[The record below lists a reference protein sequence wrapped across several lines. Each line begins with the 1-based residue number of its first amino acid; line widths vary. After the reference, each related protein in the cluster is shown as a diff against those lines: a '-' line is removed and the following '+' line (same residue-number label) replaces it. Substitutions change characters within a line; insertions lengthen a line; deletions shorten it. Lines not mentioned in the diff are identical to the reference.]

1 MFLTLKKEFKKLEIK
16 KSTSAVISHLYIYI
30 KQQNVNY

>member
-1 MFLTLKKEFKKLEIK
+1 MFLTFKMKFKKLEIK
-16 KSTSAVISHLYIYI
+16 KSTSAVISHLHIYI